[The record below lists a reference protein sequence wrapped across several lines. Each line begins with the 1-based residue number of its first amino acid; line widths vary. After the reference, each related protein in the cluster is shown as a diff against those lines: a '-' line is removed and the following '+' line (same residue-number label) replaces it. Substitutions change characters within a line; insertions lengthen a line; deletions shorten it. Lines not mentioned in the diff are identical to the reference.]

1 MAIKRRRTTATTGT
15 DGATTTFSK
24 ELSLG
29 AAYAL
34 LLKFEIKGDDTN
46 VDSSAGYTITDAE
59 GRLILTLA
67 AFDAGPDDS
76 TVKATNQTYST
87 VGRSLTISPI
97 ETDIVDTGGDF
108 AANTEGNVAGVIV
121 ASPLTIASTGGTDG
135 DVFQLTAYVL
145 V

>member
-29 AAYAL
+29 AAYGL
-34 LLKFEIKGDDTN
+34 LLKLELKGDDTN
-46 VDSSAGYTITDAE
+46 VDSSAGYTVTDAE

-76 TVKATNQTYST
+76 TTKATNQVYST
-87 VGRSLTISPI
+87 VGRSLSVVTL

-108 AANTEGNVAGVIV
+108 SANTEGGNAGVV
-121 ASPLTIASTGGTDG
+121 CASPLTIAQTGGTDG
-135 DVFQLTAYVL
+135 DVFQITAYVL